1 MKMVKMKKVM
11 KEYLEILFDYV
22 KIKEGQKGATA
33 RILSGSEGLKELGI
47 IVDTFW
53 LSEMESLQT
62 EIKNFD
68 GLKSL
73 YWGGL
78 PHDIPSFVKRSSL
91 YSDIIF
97 IEDPFLRRIPA
108 YLEVF
113 GEKKISD
120 IVYDIYK
127 IREWIEDG
135 IVVLIPKIT
144 EWNAQSRE
152 RIYQLADEDA
162 NNEVFTEIALRNW
175 ELNLESDAYIKYMT
189 SSHPRVYQRMEKEE
203 RKNFIATGAA
213 ILLNDA
219 LGTSSALNSISTTD
233 TVYGWDLLKYKI
245 EHDNRILGK
254 DTRSLAALNKV
265 NIKFLDNVTLDFALK
280 IREEGY
286 VAELRSFFREWFG
299 EIQKTPDKE
308 EFDALVNDYSIEIA
322 DQVKK
327 HEKEWKNIE
336 KEAFEKIGIKAGL
349 ALATGA
355 IGGAVTY
362 GLTIP
367 SWVGFLGGL
376 LSSSNYTFKD
386 IVAEIL
392 EIRKKR
398 RGLHGNAVHLL
409 YELKTA

>member
-1 MKMVKMKKVM
+1 M

-33 RILSGSEGLKELGI
+33 RILSGSKGLKELGL
-47 IVDTFW
+47 IVDSFW
-53 LSEMESLQT
+53 LSETESLQT

-78 PHDIPSFVKRSSL
+78 PHDIHSFVKRSSL
-91 YSDIIF
+91 YSDIVL
-97 IEDPFLRRIPA
+97 IEEPFLRRIPA

-120 IVYDIYK
+120 MVYDIYK
-127 IREWIEDG
+127 IRDWIEEG
-135 IVVLIPKIT
+135 IVVLFPKIT

-152 RIYQLADEDA
+152 RIYQMADEDA
-162 NNEVFTEIALRNW
+162 NNETFKDIALRNRD
-175 ELNLESDAYIKYMT
+175 LNLEGDEYVEYMT
-189 SSHPRVYQRMEKEE
+189 CRHPRVYQRMETEE
-203 RKNFIATGAA
+203 RKKFIASGAA
-213 ILLNDA
+213 ILLNDT

-245 EHDNRILGK
+245 EHDNRILRK
-254 DTRSLAALNKV
+254 DALSLAALNKV
-265 NIKFLDNVTLDFALK
+265 NIKFLNNVTLDFALK

-286 VAELRSFFREWFG
+286 VSELRSFFREKFG
-299 EIQKTPDKE
+299 EIQKAPDKT
-308 EFDALVNDYSIEIA
+308 EFDDIVNNYSVEIA
-322 DQVKK
+322 DQVKR
-327 HEKEWKNIE
+327 HEKEWENIG
-336 KEAFEKIGIKAGL
+336 KEAFEKIGVRTGL
-349 ALATGA
+349 ALATGV

-367 SWVGFLGGL
+367 AWIGFLGGL

-386 IVAEIL
+386 IVTEIL

-398 RGLHGNAVHLL
+398 RDLHGNAVHLL
-409 YELKTA
+409 YELKST

>member
-1 MKMVKMKKVM
+1 MKKVM

-33 RILSGSEGLKELGI
+33 RILSGSEGLKELGL

-53 LSEMESLQT
+53 LREMDSVQT

-78 PHDIPSFVKRSSL
+78 PHDIHSFVKISSL
-91 YSDIIF
+91 YSDIIL

-113 GEKKISD
+113 GEKKVSD
-120 IVYDIYK
+120 MVYDIYK
-127 IREWIEDG
+127 IRDWIEDG
-135 IVVLIPKIT
+135 IVVLFPKIT

-152 RIYQLADEDA
+152 RIYQMADEDA
-162 NNEVFTEIALRNW
+162 NNEIFKEIALRNR
-175 ELNLESDAYIKYMT
+175 ELNLEGGAYVKYMT
-189 SSHPRVYQRMEKEE
+189 CSHPKVYQRMETEE
-203 RKNFIATGAA
+203 RKKFVASGAA

-245 EHDNRILGK
+245 EHDNRILKK
-254 DTRSLAALNKV
+254 DALSLAALNKV
-265 NIKFLDNVTLDFALK
+265 NIKFLNNVTLDFALK

-286 VAELRSFFREWFG
+286 VSELRSFFREKFG
-299 EIQKTPDKE
+299 EIQKAPDKT
-308 EFDALVNDYSIEIA
+308 EFDDVVNNYSVEIA
-322 DQVKK
+322 DQVKR
-327 HEKEWKNIE
+327 HEKEWENIG
-336 KEAFEKIGIKAGL
+336 KEAFEKIGVKTGL
-349 ALATGA
+349 ALATGV

-367 SWVGFLGGL
+367 AWIGFLGGL

-386 IVAEIL
+386 IVTEIL

-398 RGLHGNAVHLL
+398 RDLHGNAVHLL
-409 YELKTA
+409 YELKST

>member
-1 MKMVKMKKVM
+1 MKKVM
-11 KEYLEILFDYV
+11 KKYLEILFDYV
-22 KIKEGQKGATA
+22 KIKEGEEGATA
-33 RILSGSEGLKELGI
+33 RILSGSEGLKELGL
-47 IVDTFW
+47 IVDTLW

-78 PHDIPSFVKRSSL
+78 PQDIHSFVKRSSL
-91 YSDIIF
+91 YSDIIL

-120 IVYDIYK
+120 MVYDLYK
-127 IREWIEDG
+127 IRDWIEDG
-135 IVVLIPKIT
+135 IVVLFPKIT

-152 RIYQLADEDA
+152 RIYHLADEDA
-162 NNEVFTEIALRNW
+162 NNEIFKEIALRNR
-175 ELNLESDAYIKYMT
+175 ELNLEGDAYIKYMT

-219 LGTSSALNSISTTD
+219 LSTSSALNSISTTD
-233 TVYGWDLLKYKI
+233 TVYGWDLLKYKM
-245 EHDNRILGK
+245 EHDNRILGR
-254 DTRSLAALNKV
+254 DTLSLAALNKA

-286 VAELRSFFREWFG
+286 VSELRSFFREKFG
-299 EIQKTPDKE
+299 EIQKAPDKT
-308 EFDALVNDYSIEIA
+308 EFDDIVNNYSIEIV
-322 DQVKK
+322 DQVKR
-327 HEKEWKNIE
+327 HEKEWKNIG
-336 KEAFEKIGIKAGL
+336 KEAFEEIGAKTPL
-349 ALATGA
+349 ALATGGIA
-355 IGGAVTY
+355 GAATY

-367 SWVGFLGGL
+367 AWVGFLGL
-376 LSSSNYTFKD
+376 ILSGYTFKD
-386 IVAEIL
+386 IVTEIL
-392 EIRKKR
+392 EVRKKR
-398 RGLHGNAVHLL
+398 RDLHGNAVHLL
-409 YELKTA
+409 YELKSS